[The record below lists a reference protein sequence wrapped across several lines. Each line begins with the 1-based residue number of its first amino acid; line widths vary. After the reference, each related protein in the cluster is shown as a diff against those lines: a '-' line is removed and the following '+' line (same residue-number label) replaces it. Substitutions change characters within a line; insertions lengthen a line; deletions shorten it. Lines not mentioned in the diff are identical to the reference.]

1 MTAMTMLGFLR
12 QVLDDWKFVASVLD
26 RLLLIIFLS
35 VTIFGSMGILMQA
48 PYILEF
54 VDQDEIIQKLM
65 RKYMK
70 QVPGWRCVP
79 SCNTNP
85 LQISRV
91 TYQIGKA
98 SSNVCCRTNCNILI
112 FFILIHIFVIF
123 YVLDLIIM
131 IWT

>member
-1 MTAMTMLGFLR
+1 MIQQKTAMTMLCFLR

-70 QVPGWRCVP
+70 
-79 SCNTNP
+79 
-85 LQISRV
+85 
-91 TYQIGKA
+91 
-98 SSNVCCRTNCNILI
+98 
-112 FFILIHIFVIF
+112 
-123 YVLDLIIM
+123 
-131 IWT
+131 